1 MSLSSLP
8 PSASP
13 RRSFV
18 PRAKMVIRRRL
29 GQYIPDAV
37 WHNWKWDGLAAICA
51 GIYQGCIW
59 TFALQIAR
67 GQLHATTNQMG
78 WAVSAP
84 AIGYLF
90 AILWARQMEGRSKL
104 PFITLTW
111 LLARGAFC
119 LTPLLVRGAFA
130 REGFLAL
137 IILTPILFSVSNPA
151 YTAVIKEIYPD
162 DLRGRL
168 MSYVRIG
175 MMGAM
180 LITQRVAGELLEHHG
195 LDYRYLFAFGG
206 AFGAMTAYAFSRLKL
221 IPTLAAP
228 SPPVTKFLRETFG
241 ILKHNPGY
249 RWFTVSVF
257 VSGFGNLIATTLYPI
272 YQVDRFHITPSQIA
286 TMQNLSGI
294 VTMVSLFFW
303 GSFTDRFGSLTAV
316 LAAVSLNCLAP
327 IVYAF
332 APQLQ
337 WLYLAAIIVGVSQSG
352 VDIAYLNTTL
362 MFAKKG
368 KAAQYQALHSTFFGL
383 RGTVA
388 PLAAVQI
395 LPLLG
400 GSFPRAFLFCCGII
414 TLGVLCQGLSMRSYR
429 AEQRAAST

>member
-1 MSLSSLP
+1 MSVP
-8 PSASP
+8 PPDMP
-13 RRSFV
+13 RRRVFA
-18 PRAKMVIRRRL
+18 PRARVVIRRHL
-29 GQYIPDAV
+29 GQYVPESV
-37 WHNWKWDGLAAICA
+37 WHNWKWDGIAAICA

-59 TFALQIAR
+59 TFALQLAR
-67 GQLHATTNQMG
+67 GSLHASKEQMG

-90 AILWARQMEGRSKL
+90 AILWARQMEGRNKL

-111 LLARGAFC
+111 LLARGVFC
-119 LTPLLVRGAFA
+119 FTPLLVRGTYALSA
-130 REGFLAL
+130 FLAL
-137 IILTPILFSVSNPA
+137 ITLTPILFSVSMPA
-151 YTAVIKEIYPD
+151 YTAVMKDIYPD

-168 MSYVRIG
+168 MSYVRVG
-175 MMGAM
+175 MMASM
-180 LITQRVAGELLEHHG
+180 LIAQRIAGELQEHHG

-206 AFGAMTAYAFSRLKL
+206 VFGAMTAYAFSRLKL
-221 IPTLAAP
+221 PPTLSAP
-228 SPPVTKFLRETFG
+228 APPVKQFLRETFG

-257 VSGFGNLIATTLYPI
+257 VSGFGNLISTTLYPI

-294 VTMVSLFFW
+294 VTMFSLFFW

-316 LAAVSLNCLAP
+316 LVALGLNCLAP

-332 APQLQ
+332 APHLQ
-337 WLYLAAIIVGVSQSG
+337 WLYLAAIVIGVSQSG

-362 MFAKKG
+362 MFAEKG

-383 RGTVA
+383 RGAIA
-388 PLAAVQI
+388 PLAAVRI

-400 GSFPRAFLFCCGII
+400 ESFPRAFMFCCGII
-414 TLGVLCQGLSMRSYR
+414 VLGVMLQGLSMRSYR
-429 AEQRAAST
+429 AKQRGDTP

>member
-1 MSLSSLP
+1 M
-8 PSASP
+8 
-13 RRSFV
+13 
-18 PRAKMVIRRRL
+18 PRARVVIRRRL
-29 GQYIPDAV
+29 GQFIPDSV
-37 WHNWKWDGLAAICA
+37 WHNWKWDGIAGICA

-67 GQLHATTNQMG
+67 GDLHATKTQMG

-111 LLARGAFC
+111 LIARGAFM

-162 DLRGRL
+162 ELRGRL
-168 MSYVRIG
+168 MSYVRVG
-175 MMGAM
+175 MVAAM
-180 LITQRVAGELLEHHG
+180 LITQRVAGDLQERYG

-206 AFGAMTAYAFSRLKL
+206 VFGAMTAYAFSRLKL
-221 IPTLAAP
+221 TPTLSAP
-228 SPPVTKFLRETFG
+228 VPPVAQFFRQTFG
-241 ILKHNPGY
+241 ILKHNSGY
-249 RWFTVSVF
+249 RWFTLSVF
-257 VSGFGNLIATTLYPI
+257 VTGFGNLIATTLYPI

-294 VTMVSLFFW
+294 VTLFSLFFW
-303 GSFTDRFGSLTAV
+303 GSFTDRFGSLTVVLVAV
-316 LAAVSLNCLAP
+316 GLNSLAP
-327 IVYAF
+327 GLYAL
-332 APQLQ
+332 APRLE
-337 WLYLAAIIVGVSQSG
+337 WLYLAAVIIGVAQSG

-362 MFAKKG
+362 MFAEKG

-383 RGTVA
+383 RGTIA
-388 PLAAVQI
+388 PLVGVQM
-395 LPLLG
+395 LSALG
-400 GSFPRAFLFCCGII
+400 ESFSRAFFVCFGII
-414 TLGVLCQGLSMRSYR
+414 LVGVVLQTLSMHSYR
-429 AEQRAAST
+429 AKQRSETP